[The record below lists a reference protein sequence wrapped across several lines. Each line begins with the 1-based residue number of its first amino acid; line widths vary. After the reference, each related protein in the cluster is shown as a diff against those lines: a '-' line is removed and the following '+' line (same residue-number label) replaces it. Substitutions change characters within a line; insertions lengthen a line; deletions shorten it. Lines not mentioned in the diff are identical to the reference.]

1 MNKLLSVLYDTI
13 GNITDSVF
21 SKIRGGYLDVSDNKN
36 TAERTRSFSD
46 FLSEKISIKLDVD
59 IKKGAVFLFAIIL
72 LLILSFIIAGT
83 FKKTK

>member
-1 MNKLLSVLYDTI
+1 MNNLLSVLYDTI

-36 TAERTRSFSD
+36 TAERTRSLSD
-46 FLSEKISIKLDVD
+46 FLSEKISIKFDVD